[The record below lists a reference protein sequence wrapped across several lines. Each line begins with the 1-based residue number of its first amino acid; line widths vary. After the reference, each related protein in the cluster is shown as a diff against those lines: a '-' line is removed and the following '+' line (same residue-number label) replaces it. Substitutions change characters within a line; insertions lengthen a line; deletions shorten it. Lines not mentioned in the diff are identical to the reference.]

1 METDTEKEKERQK
14 EILQHFDNTF
24 KTNTINHI
32 QLNMPLLKVFYEYF
46 SDELH
51 QSSPNYDELRKK
63 YIEVSDLLENS
74 FTEGQQTLFE
84 KFFEIG
90 SNMSV
95 ERSEQLFYFGYIL
108 AKELEKE
115 SIIEKT

>member
-1 METDTEKEKERQK
+1 METDRQT

-24 KTNTINHI
+24 KTNTIKHI
-32 QLNMPLLKVFYEYF
+32 QLNMPLLKIFYEYF

-51 QSSPNYDELRKK
+51 KSSPSYNELRKK
-63 YIEVSDLLENS
+63 YSEVSDLLEKS

-90 SNMSV
+90 SDMSV
-95 ERSEQLFYFGYIL
+95 ERSEQLFYFGYIM
-108 AKELEKE
+108 AKELERENIVKDTE
-115 SIIEKT
+115 